1 MVWCFNPGGRPR
13 YGFDMKS
20 TSLTRRAFL
29 QRGTAVAL
37 AFPMVSRFRVLG
49 ANGRLNIAAV
59 GVGGKGATD
68 VTKVGGEHIVGLCDV
83 DAGRL
88 AQMGGRFGSAR
99 RFADWRE
106 MFDALG
112 KEMDAVTVSTPDHMH
127 FPPTMAAIRMG
138 KHVYCQKPLTHTVA
152 EARALTEAARK
163 ARVATQMGNQ
173 GMGHGALRREAELV
187 RAGVLGTVR
196 EAHVW
201 TDRPGAFWRQG
212 LQRPTASGQPPSG
225 LSWDLWLGVAPQRP
239 YAAGYHPFAWRGF
252 WDFGTGA
259 LGDMGCHLVNI
270 LALAFHL
277 RDPLTVQAQSA
288 GGTGE
293 SAPLWSVVTYQFP
306 ALPAVDGKPAQPALK
321 LVWHDGGS
329 RPDPS
334 LYGGDLGMTNGIV
347 LVGDRDTL
355 VTSYEGGGRL
365 LSGAKV
371 SDFKEA
377 PELYAKPAD
386 WEQGHYDEWVAA
398 CKGGKTPPASRFD
411 VAGPVTEAVLL
422 GNVAIRSGST
432 IRWDARRMRTGDKA
446 ADALLAK
453 KYPAGWRV

>member
-1 MVWCFNPGGRPR
+1 MP
-13 YGFDMKS
+13 MK
-20 TSLTRRAFL
+20 TSLLTRRSFVGRAAAA
-29 QRGTAVAL
+29 AV
-37 AFPMVSRFRVLG
+37 AFPMVSRLRVLG
-49 ANGRLNIAAV
+49 ANDRLNVASV
-59 GVGGKGATD
+59 GVGGKGGTD
-68 VTKVGGEHIVGLCDV
+68 VTMVGGENIVGLCDV

-88 AQMGGRFGSAR
+88 GQMGARFGAAR

-106 MFDALG
+106 MFDVLG
-112 KEMDAVTVSTPDHMH
+112 SGFDAVTVSTPDHMH
-127 FPPTMAAIRMG
+127 FAPAMAALKLG

-163 ARVATQMGNQ
+163 AGVATQMGNQ
-173 GMGHGALRREAELV
+173 AMGHGPLRREAELV
-187 RAGVLGTVR
+187 RAGVLGKLR
-196 EAHVW
+196 EVHVW

-212 LQRPTASGQPPSG
+212 LQRPPATGQAPGG
-225 LSWDLWLGVAPQRP
+225 LSWDLWLGVAPRRP
-239 YAAGYHPFAWRGF
+239 YAPGYHPFAWRGF

-277 RDPLTVQAQSA
+277 RDPLTVEAQSA
-288 GGTGE
+288 GGSDE
-293 SAPLWSVVTYQFP
+293 SAPLWSMVTYQFGASP
-306 ALPAVDGKPAQPALK
+306 AGLGRPAQPAFK
-321 LVWHDGGS
+321 MVWHDGGS

-334 LYGGDLGMTNGIV
+334 LYGGDLAMANGIV

-355 VTSYEGGGRL
+355 VTSYEGVGRF

-371 SDFKEA
+371 SDFKEV
-377 PELYAKPAD
+377 PEVYGKRPD
-386 WEQGHYDEWVAA
+386 WEPGHYAEWIAA

-422 GNVAIRSGST
+422 GNVAIRSGRT
-432 IRWDARRMRTGDKA
+432 LRWDARRMRTGDKA
-446 ADALLAK
+446 ADGLLAK

>member
-1 MVWCFNPGGRPR
+1 M
-13 YGFDMKS
+13 
-20 TSLTRRAFL
+20 
-29 QRGTAVAL
+29 
-37 AFPMVSRFRVLG
+37 
-49 ANGRLNIAAV
+49 NIACV
-59 GVGGKGATD
+59 GVGGKGGTD
-68 VTKVGGEHIVGLCDV
+68 VSKVSGENIVGLCDV

-88 AQMGGRFGSAR
+88 GQMGARFGAAR

-106 MFDALG
+106 MFDGMGAGL
-112 KEMDAVTVSTPDHMH
+112 DAVTISTPDHMH
-127 FPPTMAAIRMG
+127 FAPAMAAIRMG

-152 EARALTEAARK
+152 EARALAEAARK
-163 ARVATQMGNQ
+163 AGVATQMGNQ
-173 GMGHGALRREAELV
+173 GMGHGPLRREAELV

-196 EAHVW
+196 EVHAW

-212 LQRPTASGQPPSG
+212 LQRPAGLGQPPAG
-225 LSWDLWLGVAPQRP
+225 LSWDLWLGVAPRRP
-239 YAAGYHPFAWRGF
+239 YAPGYHPFAWRGF

-277 RDPLTVQAQSA
+277 RDPMTVEAQSV
-288 GGTGE
+288 GGTEE

-306 ALPAVDGKPAQPALK
+306 SLAAGGGKPAQPAFK

-334 LYGGDLGMTNGIV
+334 LYGGDTTLTNGIV

-355 VTSYEGGGRL
+355 VTSYEGGGRML
-365 LSGAKV
+365 GGAKV
-371 SDFKEA
+371 TDFKEV
-377 PELYAKPAD
+377 PEVYGKPAD

-398 CKGGKTPPASRFD
+398 CKGAKTPPASRFD

-422 GNVAIRSGST
+422 GNVAIRSGRKL
-432 IRWDARRMRTGDKA
+432 RWDARRLRTGDKT
-446 ADALLAK
+446 ADALLSK
-453 KYPAGWRV
+453 RYPPGWRV